1 MEMWAKRL
9 SRTFNCI
16 TITLYAAVKLVS
28 VICMWFAQIA
38 DNIAY
43 GFEITPTMDMM
54 SKIFNKIF
62 DGIMSLYE

>member
-1 MEMWAKRL
+1 MELWAKIFT
-9 SRTFNCI
+9 RTFNCI

-28 VICMWFAQIA
+28 VVCMWFAQIA

-43 GFEITPTMDMM
+43 GFEITPTVDMV
-54 SKIFNKIF
+54 SQFFNKIF